1 MATTNRLFDD
11 FTRLVSDATGAAQ
24 GVRREVES
32 AVKAQFE
39 RLIRDMDVATR
50 EELDVVRDMV
60 VDLRR
65 ENEALKLRLAAL
77 EPKAAVSG
85 AAAFGGDHRPGRYRV
100 LRPASGPAPLS
111 QPDAWPC
118 PSALWTTGRIA
129 LNRRSPRR
137 YIDRRPDSDFP
148 GAARRTNRL
157 SSVAGTRP
165 HG

>member
-60 VDLRR
+60 LDLRR
-65 ENEALKLRLAAL
+65 ENDALKLRLAAL
-77 EPKAAVSG
+77 EPHHD
-85 AAAFGGDHRPGRYRV
+85 AAAKAPEAADGGIIG
-100 LRPASGPAPLS
+100 S
-111 QPDAWPC
+111 
-118 PSALWTTGRIA
+118 
-129 LNRRSPRR
+129 
-137 YIDRRPDSDFP
+137 
-148 GAARRTNRL
+148 
-157 SSVAGTRP
+157 
-165 HG
+165 

>member
-77 EPKAAVSG
+77 EPKAAAPET
-85 AAAFGGDHRPGRYRV
+85 AATTDRGDIG
-100 LRPASGPAPLS
+100 S
-111 QPDAWPC
+111 
-118 PSALWTTGRIA
+118 
-129 LNRRSPRR
+129 
-137 YIDRRPDSDFP
+137 
-148 GAARRTNRL
+148 
-157 SSVAGTRP
+157 
-165 HG
+165 